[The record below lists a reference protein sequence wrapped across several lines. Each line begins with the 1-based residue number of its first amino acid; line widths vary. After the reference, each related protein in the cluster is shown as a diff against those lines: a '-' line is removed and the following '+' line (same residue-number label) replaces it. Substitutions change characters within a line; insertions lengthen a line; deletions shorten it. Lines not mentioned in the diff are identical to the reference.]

1 VIHQDEVGLRRR
13 YRAFDLLQLA
23 FADQR
28 GGIRPVTP
36 LQELT
41 SDLCA
46 CRESQLAEFGQ
57 RLLRVGIKI
66 AGHLAGGFRVA
77 ERGRAC
83 FRRGGRNVKIA
94 IDASEMTKFDS
105 NQKRPLWLTG
115 AGVEAG

>member
-1 VIHQDEVGLRRR
+1 MIHQDEVGLRRR
-13 YRAFDLLQLA
+13 YRAFYLLQLA

-36 LQELT
+36 LQELP
-41 SDLCA
+41 SDLRA

-57 RLLRVGIKI
+57 RLLRIGIKT
-66 AGHLAGGFRVA
+66 AGQLGGFRMA
-77 ERGRAC
+77 ERGRARLRC
-83 FRRGGRNVKIA
+83 GGRNVKIA
-94 IDASEMTKFDS
+94 IDASEMTEFDP